1 MVKKESMHRINNYD
15 NTRILV
21 EIIVYHNIKKITIT
35 YNAIIDNKILN
46 KVVNRLNSI
55 KGTGDY
61 EINQLN
67 IYTKY

>member
-1 MVKKESMHRINNYD
+1 MHRINNYD

>member
-1 MVKKESMHRINNYD
+1 MVKKESIHRINNYD